1 MLKNTTYQNECRVDR
16 GWGRTWRSQ
25 GKNSWRMMYYQNY
38 CHWNHRLMHIISYT
52 WRSQGR
58 SSRKRRRR
66 RPPQAAPHH
75 LSPHPCLVG
84 KDQSWPNVLA
94 FHPLYVFEIYL
105 ACRLHIV
112 IENHLLNIDL
122 DLDLNSDHLVGR
134 LTPTWPF
141 PSNLHKDEVGQQ
153 QEWGE
158 AHLQC
163 IGLTQGTVGNS
174 TVVLFLWGPPGIQEL
189 FMQWVEYY

>member
-1 MLKNTTYQNECRVDR
+1 M
-16 GWGRTWRSQ
+16 
-25 GKNSWRMMYYQNY
+25 
-38 CHWNHRLMHIISYT
+38 
-52 WRSQGR
+52 
-58 SSRKRRRR
+58 
-66 RPPQAAPHH
+66 
-75 LSPHPCLVG
+75 
-84 KDQSWPNVLA
+84 
-94 FHPLYVFEIYL
+94 
-105 ACRLHIV
+105 
-112 IENHLLNIDL
+112 LNIDL

-174 TVVLFLWGPPGIQEL
+174 TVVLFL
-189 FMQWVEYY
+189 